1 MQYTPEDDVGAEMSV
16 EMVGVGESLAA
27 RCWTLQNRYHSGL
40 RIPAV
45 AVACRLAYIPAGIRV
60 EELKHYW

>member
-45 AVACRLAYIPAGIRV
+45 TVACR
-60 EELKHYW
+60 